1 MNKKM
6 SGSLFLI
13 FNHTVTAL
21 QEQDAR
27 TSLKV
32 QRIVALPENLE
43 LVWNQIPPDL
53 PGIAEHLAPIRDWLR
68 DKAQPGDYVL
78 IQGDFGA
85 CYIMVNFAFEL
96 GLVPV
101 YSTTRREAVE
111 NHEPDGTVM
120 LSHQFKHRIFRKYE
134 KIRGLLFTNG

>member
-6 SGSLFLI
+6 SSSLFLI

-32 QRIVALPENLE
+32 KRIVDLPEKLE
-43 LVWNQIPPDL
+43 PVWNQIPPDV
-53 PGIAEHLAPIRDWLR
+53 PGIAEHLAPIRDWLCEN
-68 DKAQPGDYVL
+68 AQPGDYVL

-85 CYIMVNFAFEL
+85 CYIMVNFAFEQ
-96 GLVPV
+96 GLIPV
-101 YSTTRREAVE
+101 YSTTQREAVE
-111 NHEPDGTVM
+111 ELHPDGSVKLT
-120 LSHQFKHRIFRKYE
+120 HNFKHRMFRKY
-134 KIRGLLFTNG
+134 RL